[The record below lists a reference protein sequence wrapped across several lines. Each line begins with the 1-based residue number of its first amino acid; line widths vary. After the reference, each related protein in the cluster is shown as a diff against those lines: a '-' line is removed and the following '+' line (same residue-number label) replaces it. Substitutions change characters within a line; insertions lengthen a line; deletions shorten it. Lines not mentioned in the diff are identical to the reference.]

1 MPQKVKRFYAVAIEE
16 HDAYRI
22 INGLLDTPLISYTL
36 TGARKL
42 RKAENNPE
50 SLVILKCEVI
60 E

>member
-1 MPQKVKRFYAVAIEE
+1 MPKKVKKFYAVAIEE

-22 INGLLDTPLISYTL
+22 INYDTPLISYTL

-42 RKAENNPE
+42 RKTEDCPE